1 MRKLVLKN
9 PQSPGDIVMLT
20 AAVRDLHRAHPGEFL
35 VDVRT
40 SCPDLWLNNPNLTA
54 LADDDPGVDVVEC
67 HYPLIHQSN
76 RTPVHFLH
84 AFPAFLNE
92 RLGLNIRVTD
102 FRGDIH
108 ISELEKHW
116 LDAATALE
124 GPVPPFWLIVSGGKF
139 DYTIKWW
146 DPVRYQEVVD
156 AFRGRIA
163 FVQVGEDAHHHPA
176 LDGVVDLRGRTTL
189 RQLVRLMYRAEGVIT
204 PVSLLMHLAA
214 AVDTPP
220 GRPRSRPCVVIAGGR
235 EPPHFTAYPHHQ
247 YIHRVGALPCSD
259 QGGCWRS
266 RTVALGD
273 GDENDNPDHLCVN
286 VVAGPL
292 PRCMD
297 MIAAREVVERV
308 ELYFAGGLLDGA
320 TSTASP
326 IDALAARLRLE
337 IHGDLDDGL
346 FQQATPGERRVGVVG
361 KENRERPAR
370 NGEPRRDPPVEEA
383 DVLALVESRRR

>member
-9 PQSPGDIVMLT
+9 TQSPGDIVMLT

-84 AFPAFLNE
+84 AFPAFLND
-92 RLGLNIRVTD
+92 RLHTSIRVTD

-108 ISELEKHW
+108 IGDLERHW
-116 LDAATALE
+116 FDATDALE
-124 GPVPPFWLIVSGGKF
+124 GPVPRFWLIVSGGKF

-146 DPVRYQEVVD
+146 DPARYQEVID

-163 FVQVGEDAHHHPA
+163 FVQVGDAAHHHPP

-235 EPPHFTAYPHHQ
+235 EPPHFSAYPHHQ

-273 GDENDNPDHLCVN
+273 GDEKDDPGQLCVN
-286 VVAGPL
+286 VVPGPL

-297 MIAAREVVERV
+297 VISAREVIDRV
-308 ELYFAGGLLDGA
+308 ELYFTGGLLARASGA
-320 TSTASP
+320 APATG
-326 IDALAARLRLE
+326 DLAARLHLD

-346 FQQATPGERRVGVVG
+346 FQQAAAGERRMDVGG
-361 KENRERPAR
+361 KEDREGSTRH
-370 NGEPRRDPPVEEA
+370 GEPRRDTRIEEP
-383 DVLALVESRRR
+383 DVLALVKSSRR

>member
-1 MRKLVLKN
+1 
-9 PQSPGDIVMLT
+9 MLT

-40 SCPDLWLNNPNLTA
+40 SCPDLWLNNPNLTG
-54 LADDDPGVDVVEC
+54 LADDDPDVELVEC

-84 AFPAFLNE
+84 AFPAFLND
-92 RLGLNIRVTD
+92 RLRTNIRVTD

-108 ISELEKHW
+108 VSDLEKHW
-116 LDAATALE
+116 FDAAEALE

-146 DPVRYQEVVD
+146 DAARYQEVVD
-156 AFRGRIA
+156 AFRGRLA
-163 FVQVGEDAHHHPA
+163 FVQVGEFADHHPA

-204 PVSLLMHLAA
+204 PVSLPMHLAA
-214 AVDTPP
+214 AVPTPP
-220 GRPRSRPCVVIAGGR
+220 GRPNSRPCVVIAGGR

-259 QGGCWRS
+259 QCGCWRS
-266 RTVALGD
+266 RTVPLGD
-273 GDENDNPDHLCVN
+273 GDEKDNSDQLCVN
-286 VVAGPL
+286 VVPGPL

-297 MIAAREVVERV
+297 MISAREVIERV
-308 ELYFAGGLLDGA
+308 ELYFEGGLLGRPGA
-320 TSTASP
+320 AAP
-326 IDALAARLRLE
+326 AIEKLAERLRLE

-346 FQQATPGERRVGVVG
+346 LQESSPRERGMDVVG
-361 KENRERPAR
+361 KENREGAAR
-370 NGEPRRDPPVEEA
+370 NAEPRRDARVEKA
-383 DVLALVESRRR
+383 DVLARVKSSRR

>member
-1 MRKLVLKN
+1 MRKLVLLN
-9 PQSPGDIVMLT
+9 AQSPGDIVMLT

-54 LADDDPGVDVVEC
+54 LADDDPGVEVVEC
-67 HYPLIHQSN
+67 RYPLIHQSN

-92 RLGLNIRVTD
+92 RLGSNIRVTD
-102 FRGDIH
+102 FKGDIH
-108 ISELEKHW
+108 LSDLEKHW
-116 LDAATALE
+116 FEAAEALE
-124 GPVPPFWLIVSGGKF
+124 GPVPRFWLIVSGGKF

-146 DPVRYQEVVD
+146 DPVRYQDVVD

-163 FVQVGEDAHHHPA
+163 FAQVGEDAHHHPA
-176 LDGVVDLRGRTTL
+176 LDGVVDLRGQTTL
-189 RQLVRLMYRAEGVIT
+189 RQLVRLMYHAEGVIT

-214 AVDTPP
+214 AVETPP

-273 GDENDNPDHLCVN
+273 GDEKDTPDQLCVN
-286 VVAGPL
+286 VVPGPL

-297 MIAAREVVERV
+297 MITAREVIERV
-308 ELYFAGGLLDGA
+308 ELYFEGGLLDGA
-320 TSTASP
+320 ARTAPP
-326 IDALAARLRLE
+326 IAELAARLRLE

-346 FQQATPGERRVGVVG
+346 FQRAAPGERGMGVVG
-361 KENRERPAR
+361 KENGERAAR
-370 NGEPRRDPPVEEA
+370 NGEPGCDRNVEEA
-383 DVLALVESRRR
+383 DVLALVEAPRR

>member
-1 MRKLVLKN
+1 VRKLVLKN
-9 PQSPGDIVMLT
+9 TQSPGDIVMLT

-54 LADDDPGVDVVEC
+54 LADDDPDVEVIEC

-84 AFPAFLNE
+84 GFPAFLNE
-92 RLGLNIRVTD
+92 RLGVNIRVTD
-102 FRGDIH
+102 FKGDIH
-108 ISELEKHW
+108 FGD
-116 LDAATALE
+116 LDRQWFETAEALD
-124 GPVPPFWLIVSGGKF
+124 GPVAPFWLIVSGGKF
-139 DYTIKWW
+139 DFTIKWW
-146 DPVRYQEVVD
+146 DPARYQQVVD
-156 AFRGRIA
+156 EFRGRIA
-163 FVQVGEDAHHHPA
+163 FVQVGEDSHHHPA
-176 LDGVVDLRGRTTL
+176 LDGVVDLRGKTTL

-214 AVDTPP
+214 AVETPA
-220 GRPRSRPCVVIAGGR
+220 GRPKSRPCVVIAGGR

-247 YIHRVGALPCSD
+247 FIHRVGALPCSD

-273 GDENDNPDHLCVN
+273 GDERDGPDHLCVN

-297 MIAAREVVERV
+297 MIAAREVIERV
-308 ELYFAGGLLDGA
+308 GLYFEGGLLAGRA
-320 TSTASP
+320 AVAP
-326 IDALAARLRLE
+326 AIAELAERLTLE

-346 FQQATPGERRVGVVG
+346 LQGAAARQGRMDVVG
-361 KENRERPAR
+361 KENGEGAAR
-370 NGEPRRDPPVEEA
+370 DGQPRRD
-383 DVLALVESRRR
+383 ALVEEPDVLTVVESSRG

>member
-1 MRKLVLKN
+1 MRKLILKN
-9 PQSPGDIVMLT
+9 TQSPGDIVMLT

-40 SCPDLWLNNPNLTA
+40 LCPDLWLNNPNLTA
-54 LADDDPGVDVVEC
+54 LADNDPDVEAIEC

-84 AFPAFLNE
+84 GFPAFLNE
-92 RLGLNIRVTD
+92 RLGVNIRVTD

-108 ISELEKHW
+108 ISDLEKHW
-116 LDAATALE
+116 FDASEALE

-146 DPVRYQEVVD
+146 DPARYQEVVD
-156 AFRGRIA
+156 ALRGRIA

-189 RQLVRLMYRAEGVIT
+189 RELVRLMYRAQGVIT

-214 AVDTPP
+214 AVETPP
-220 GRPRSRPCVVIAGGR
+220 GRPKSRPCVVIAGGR

-247 YIHRVGALPCSD
+247 FIHRVGALPCSD

-273 GDENDNPDHLCVN
+273 GDAKDSPDQLCVN

-297 MIAAREVVERV
+297 MIGAREVVDRV
-308 ELYFAGGLLDGA
+308 ELYFDGGLLDGA
-320 TSTASP
+320 ATRAP
-326 IDALAARLRLE
+326 AIGDLAERLALE

-346 FQQATPGERRVGVVG
+346 LQETATGERRMDVVG
-361 KENRERPAR
+361 KKNGEGPAR
-370 NGEPRRDPPVEEA
+370 DGEPRRDRRVEEP
-383 DVLALVESRRR
+383 DVLALVEPPRR